1 MNLLNHMRTIVDT
14 LATIT
19 PDGVHIGGGACRD
32 IVLGRE
38 VKDIDVILT
47 GADQHQILSVC
58 NALEALGYFVVDRF
72 GSIFDGNNVTYAAN
86 EGDNRFDERWAE
98 LHKFQHYSE
107 GHELDLLVAQP
118 GYNLRSITDAFDY
131 NINQY
136 VLRPGDEVPVF
147 LGEDE
152 GILTKLRNDGVHRDR
167 QLRMRQIAVECGWLV
182 GSFDE
187 DIDLPP
193 VPPGR

>member
-1 MNLLNHMRTIVDT
+1 MKLLRHMQHLLEV
-14 LATIT
+14 LAQHI
-19 PDGVHIGGGACRD
+19 PDGVHIGGGAARD
-32 IVLGRE
+32 TVFARP

-72 GSIFDGNNVTYAAN
+72 GSIFDENTVMYAAN

-107 GHELDLLVAQP
+107 GYELDLLVTQP
-118 GYNLRSITDAFDY
+118 GYDLRSITDAFDY
-131 NINQY
+131 NLNQY
-136 VLRPGDEVPVF
+136 VLRPGDVAPVF

-152 GILTKLRNDGVHRDR
+152 GLLVKLRNDGVHRDR
-167 QLRMRQIAVECGWLV
+167 QLRMRQIALECGWEV
-182 GSFDE
+182 NSFDD
-187 DIDLPP
+187 DIDPP
-193 VPPGR
+193 AIPPGR